1 MSTSVTTSVT
11 TAIKRVRPLVAPLK
25 AVAPIETFT
34 LKDIQNVPAI
44 TKDYIKQLSTY
55 LPCTLKHLMECAKLH
70 CPELCEKSDC
80 TFTAKDKGSA
90 GKLVESYIFGQAPNS
105 KAAPDLLLGD
115 IKATH
120 IKKISKACG
129 DKASGDKATAY
140 NAKERLTI
148 TNVGATSDYKNLQ
161 HILDYDLE
169 ANPRWDKIYQGILVV
184 LEHTDGKWSSQEKVF
199 NERVVGFFHYNITEN
214 PLWMEVIKSDYEK
227 IRNCVRSKAATQK
240 GQQYLHIH
248 PHGSKNSSTRA
259 FGFTNKFVTHLIA
272 HYTSRPLIESGK
284 SLYFEL

>member
-1 MSTSVTTSVT
+1 MSAPLV
-11 TAIKRVRPLVAPLK
+11 KRARPLVAPQK
-25 AVAPIETFT
+25 TFP
-34 LKDIQNVPAI
+34 LKDIQNIPTI
-44 TKDYIKQLSTY
+44 TKEYIKQLSTY
-55 LPCTLKHLMECAKLH
+55 LPCTLQCLIECARIH

-80 TFTAKDKGSA
+80 SFTARDKGSA
-90 GKLVESYIFGQAPNS
+90 GKLVEFYIFGQAPNN

-120 IKKISKACG
+120 IKKFTK
-129 DKASGDKATAY
+129 TNTY

-148 TNVGATSDYKNLQ
+148 TNVGATNDYKNLQ

-169 ANPRWDKIYQGILVV
+169 ANPRWEKIYQGILVV
-184 LEHTDGKWSSQEKVF
+184 LEHTEGQWSTQEKVL
-199 NERVVGFFHYNITEN
+199 NERVIGFFHYDITEN
-214 PLWMEVIKSDYEK
+214 PQWMEVIKSDYEK
-227 IRNCVRSKAATQK
+227 IRDCVRAEAATQK

-248 PHGSKNSSTRA
+248 PHGSKDSSTRA

-272 HYTSRPLIESGK
+272 HYTARPLIESGK

>member
-1 MSTSVTTSVT
+1 MSTFVTTSIT
-11 TAIKRVRPLVAPLK
+11 TVIKRVRPLVAPLK
-25 AVAPIETFT
+25 VTAPIETFT
-34 LKDIQNVPAI
+34 LKDIKNVPAI

-80 TFTAKDKGSA
+80 SFTSRDKGSA
-90 GKLVESYIFGQAPNS
+90 GKLVESYIFGQAPNN
-105 KAAPDLLLGD
+105 KAEPDLLLGD

-120 IKKISKACG
+120 VKKMGKAN
-129 DKASGDKATAY
+129 AY

-169 ANPRWDKIYQGILVV
+169 ANPRWEKIYQGILVV
-184 LEHTDGKWSSQEKVF
+184 LEHTEGQWSTQEKVL

-214 PLWMEVIKSDYEK
+214 PLWMEAIKADYEK
-227 IRNCVRSKAATQK
+227 IRDCVRAEAATQK

-248 PHGSKNSSTRA
+248 PHGSKDSSTRA

-272 HYTSRPLIESGK
+272 HYTGRPLIESGK